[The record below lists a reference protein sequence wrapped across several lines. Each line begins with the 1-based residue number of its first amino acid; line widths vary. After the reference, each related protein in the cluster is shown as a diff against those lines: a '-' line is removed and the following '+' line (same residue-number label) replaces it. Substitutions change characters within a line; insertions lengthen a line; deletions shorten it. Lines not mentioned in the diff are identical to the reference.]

1 MVIFI
6 SACASTKKPNL
17 RESLHT
23 EIKSDGSK
31 VFEFSVFVINE
42 KRNDQKAGNKKGE
55 RQGKVKGKGRGERES
70 RGGRQERSGENS
82 NDKMPSNKALSN
94 YFEERLVNLPIITLF
109 CRKDYFVL
117 DRLNAN
123 DEITLRAECHD
134 TATEDDY
141 IRFKSSALPAE
152 DNSSIKK

>member
-1 MVIFI
+1 MVISI
-6 SACASTKKPNL
+6 SACTSTKKPNL

-55 RQGKVKGKGRGERES
+55 RQGKGRGEREA
-70 RGGRQERSGENS
+70 RGGRQERSDGTS
-82 NDKMPSNKALSN
+82 NDKMPSNKALNN
-94 YFEERLVNLPIITLF
+94 YFEERLSNLPIISLF
-109 CRKDYFVL
+109 CRKSYFVL
-117 DRLNAN
+117 DRLNGN

-134 TATEDDY
+134 TATTDDY
-141 IRFKSSALPAE
+141 VRFKSSALPAE
-152 DNSSIKK
+152 DNSLIKK

>member
-1 MVIFI
+1 MKNLLTLFIIVLI

-23 EIKSDGSK
+23 EIKTDGSK

-42 KRNDQKAGNKKGE
+42 KNAHQKGE
-55 RQGKVKGKGRGERES
+55 RKGKGKGSGRGSSEQREARSERAKSPS
-70 RGGRQERSGENS
+70 RQSNS
-82 NDKMPSNKALSN
+82 SNKELTN
-94 YFEERLVNLPIITLF
+94 YFEMRLANLPIITLF
-109 CRKDYFVL
+109 CRKSYFVL

-134 TATEDDY
+134 TATADDY
-141 IRFKSSALPAE
+141 LRFKSS
-152 DNSSIKK
+152 N